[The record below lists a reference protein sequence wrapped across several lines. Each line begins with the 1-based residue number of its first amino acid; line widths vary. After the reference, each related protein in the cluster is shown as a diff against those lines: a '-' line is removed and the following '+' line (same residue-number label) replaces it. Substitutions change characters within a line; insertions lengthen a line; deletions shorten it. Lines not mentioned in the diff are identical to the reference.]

1 MVNEFKV
8 KIERLVFGGEGL
20 GYFDNRP
27 VFVAGV
33 LPGEE
38 VLVRPVRITNK
49 FVKAVL
55 LKVLVASLE
64 RREPREDHYL
74 SCSPWQIMPEE
85 RQLFYK
91 QELTEQ
97 VFLKFAKD
105 LPLES
110 PEIIA
115 SPEAWGY
122 RDKLEFSFTQN
133 NQGELSLAFN
143 ERYSYK
149 NFSALTGCA
158 LGHVLLNDC
167 AGQILQKLKEN
178 KIKPNALKNLVVRYS
193 YYENKCLAALYVT
206 DRNFLDLTVN
216 APNLSGLLIA
226 YSDPRHPAAITDQ
239 VLRQQGENFLLEKIG
254 RCLLSYHYESF
265 FQINPP
271 AFEAVIKFLNKNL
284 DEGAGEAVDLYAG
297 VGALGLPVAGGF
309 AKMASVEI
317 DRRACRSAKYNL
329 ALNHLDNTEVICSAV
344 GKYELDQLINAQKTV
359 FVDPPRAGLEP
370 KIVKLLLQQRP
381 RQLVYLSCNPA
392 TQARDWALLKEA
404 YTAVNWRLFDFYP
417 QTPHVESLL
426 IMKARPRVSD

>member
-1 MVNEFKV
+1 MINEFQI

-20 GYFDNRP
+20 GYFNNRP

-64 RREPREDHYL
+64 RREPAEDHYL

-91 QELTEQ
+91 KELTEQ
-97 VFLKFAKD
+97 VFLKLAKA
-105 LPLES
+105 LPTAN

-122 RDKLEFSFTQN
+122 RDKLEFGFTQN

-143 ERYSYK
+143 QRYSYK
-149 NFSALTGCA
+149 NFSALSHCA
-158 LGHVLLNDC
+158 LGQPRLHDC
-167 AGQILQKLKEN
+167 AGQILKKLKEN
-178 KIKPNALKNLVVRYS
+178 KIGSNVLKNLVVRYS

-206 DRNFLDLTVN
+206 DRNFPDLTFQS
-216 APNLSGLLIA
+216 ADLAGMLIA
-226 YSDPRHPAAITDQ
+226 YSDPRRPAAITDQ
-239 VLRQQGENFLLEKIG
+239 VLHCQGENFLLEKIG
-254 RCLLSYHYESF
+254 QCLLSYHYESF

-271 AFEAVIKFLNKNL
+271 AFTAVIKYLNKNL

-297 VGALGLPVAGGF
+297 VGALGLPLAGRF
-309 AKMASVEI
+309 AKITCVEI
-317 DRRACRSAKYNL
+317 DRRACCSAKYNL
-329 ALNHLDNTEVICSAV
+329 SLNHLANAEVICAAV
-344 GKYELDQLINAQKTV
+344 GKYELDQLIDARKTV

-426 IMKARPRVSD
+426 IMKLKPA